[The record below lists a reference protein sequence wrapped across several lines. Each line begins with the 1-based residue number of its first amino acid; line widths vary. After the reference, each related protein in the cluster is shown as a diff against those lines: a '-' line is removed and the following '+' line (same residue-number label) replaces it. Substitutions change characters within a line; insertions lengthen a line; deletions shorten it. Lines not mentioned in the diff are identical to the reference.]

1 MAETKLQNA
10 PSERQQ
16 TQQGQPQQQG
26 QRGLARR
33 ETHFPGRELFTMS
46 PFSMMRRL
54 SEEMDRAFASSFG
67 LGPRFAESGAW
78 SPAIEVRERNN
89 NLEIAAELPGLTKED
104 VKVECTDEGLVIQG
118 EKKREVETEEGGFHR
133 TERSY
138 GHFYRLIPLPEG
150 VEADKAKADFK
161 DGVLNIRVPYSEQ
174 HGKRR
179 QIPISA

>member
-16 TQQGQPQQQG
+16 TQPATQQG

-33 ETHFPGRELFTMS
+33 EGLFPRDLFTMS

-67 LGPRFAESGAW
+67 LGPRISEFGAW

-89 NLEIAAELPGLTKED
+89 NLEIDAELPGLSKDD
-104 VKVECTDEGLVIQG
+104 VKVECTAEGLILQG
-118 EKKREVETEEGGFHR
+118 EKKREIETEEGGMHR
-133 TERSY
+133 SERSY

-150 VEADKAKADFK
+150 VEPDKAKADFK
-161 DGVLNIRVPYSEQ
+161 DGVLHIKVPFSAER
-174 HGKRR
+174 GKRR
-179 QIPISA
+179 QIPIGT

>member
-1 MAETKLQNA
+1 MAEAKLQNA

-16 TQQGQPQQQG
+16 TQPGQTHQG

-33 ETHFPGRELFTMS
+33 ETFFPRDLFTMS

-67 LGPRFAESGAW
+67 LGPRFSEFGGW

-89 NLEIAAELPGLTKED
+89 NLEIAAELPGLSKDD
-104 VKVECTDEGLVIQG
+104 VKVEWTNEGLIIQG
-118 EKKREVETEEGGFHR
+118 EKKRETETEEGGMHR
-133 TERSY
+133 SERSY
-138 GHFYRLIPLPEG
+138 GQFYRLIPLPEG
-150 VEADKAKADFK
+150 VDIEKAKGEFK
-161 DGVLNIRVPYSEQ
+161 DGVLRIRVPFSEE

-179 QIPISA
+179 QIPIST